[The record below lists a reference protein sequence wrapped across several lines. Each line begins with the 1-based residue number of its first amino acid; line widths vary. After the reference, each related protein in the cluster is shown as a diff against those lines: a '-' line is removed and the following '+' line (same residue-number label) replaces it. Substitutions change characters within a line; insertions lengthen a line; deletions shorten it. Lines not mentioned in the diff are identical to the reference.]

1 MFSALAPLRNFG
13 DFMQAAFRTAV
24 LFAALGAALVA
35 SPARAG
41 DDGQASLIS
50 GLAQTFGLTKDDDR
64 KIDFRERAKIVV
76 PPKKELPPPRTAA
89 QDPAWPVDNETARAK
104 QRKHMEDADPSARQ
118 QASRNWLLV
127 HPGDDVK
134 VTTSDFDNAGP
145 SCRVPDPKT
154 GECPGAP
161 KAEMNWNPMTWVG
174 LQKKPAVVLGPEPE
188 RQSLVDPPKGY
199 RAPAEGVGA
208 KVQP

>member
-1 MFSALAPLRNFG
+1 MN
-13 DFMQAAFRTAV
+13 AAFRSAA
-24 LFAALGAALVA
+24 LLSALGAALVA

-41 DDGQASLIS
+41 DDGQASLLS
-50 GLAQTFGLTKDDDR
+50 GLAQTFGLTKQDDPQ
-64 KIDFRERAKIVV
+64 IDFRERAKIVV
-76 PPKKELPPPRTAA
+76 PPKKELPPPRAAA
-89 QDPAWPVDNETARAK
+89 QDPAWPVDNETARAR

-118 QASRNWLLV
+118 QASRSWLLV
-127 HPGDDVK
+127 RPGDDVK

-154 GECPGAP
+154 GECPAQTKP
-161 KAEMNWNPMTWVG
+161 EMNWNPMTWVG
-174 LQKKPAVVLGPEPE
+174 LQKKPALELGPEPE

-208 KVQP
+208 KIDQ